1 MNPLSHLSNNEL
13 EARLKDL
20 VQKERKL
27 LHVILE
33 HIREV
38 DSRKLYLGK
47 AYSSI
52 YEYLTKEL
60 HYSGSAAMR
69 RLEAARLLRDVPQ
82 VAERIQEG
90 SLNLSQIGE
99 LSRAIKEKEKIS
111 GEKVMSFQKHELI
124 EMVSGKTTQETQHEL
139 SRKLNLPIKE
149 IDSRR
154 VQKDESVRLELTLS
168 KEQYEKLMQ
177 CKDLAAH
184 MLLQG
189 NGSVSIPEV
198 IEFLA
203 NQYLDDKF
211 KKPKEISKTN
221 LVPQAELIIDGE
233 QNEQSKLIASNKT
246 SQSIVR
252 AAAAKSSKA
261 QTHSKSAILTT
272 DAVVERK
279 SVTPKMRRLIFERDR
294 CCQYV
299 DLKTGKKCGSSF
311 ALQVDHR
318 SSKWAGGGNSLQ
330 NLQLLCSQHNR
341 GKYRAEIGVRFK

>member
-13 EARLKDL
+13 EERLKDL
-20 VQKERKL
+20 VQKERRL

-38 DSRKLYLGK
+38 DSRRLYLEK

-82 VAERIQEG
+82 VASRIQEG

-99 LSRAIKEKEKIS
+99 LSRAIKEKEKIIGDKITS
-111 GEKVMSFQKHELI
+111 LQKQELV

-139 SRKLNLPIKE
+139 SKMLDLPVKS
-149 IDSRR
+149 IDTQR

-168 KEQYEKLMQ
+168 KEQYEKLIQ
-177 CKDLAAH
+177 CKDLSAH
-184 MLLQG
+184 ILLQG
-189 NGSVSIPEV
+189 NGSVSISEV

-203 NQYLDDKF
+203 NQYLDEKF
-211 KKPKEISKTN
+211 KKSKS
-221 LVPQAELIIDGE
+221 VS
-233 QNEQSKLIASNKT
+233 QSKSTEENQFRKSDKQNQKSKQIKSVKISPIFEMAAVGS
-246 SQSIVR
+246 SQKDQ
-252 AAAAKSSKA
+252 A
-261 QTHSKSAILTT
+261 HSKSAILTT
-272 DAVVERK
+272 DAVVIRK
-279 SVTPKMRRLIFERDR
+279 SVTPKLRRMVFRRDK

-299 DLKTGKKCGSSF
+299 DSKTGKKCGSSF
-311 ALQVDHR
+311 ALQIDHKFP
-318 SSKWAGGGNSLQ
+318 KWAGGENSLP

-341 GKYRAEIGVRFK
+341 GKYMKEAGVRYK